1 MRVRPSG
8 SRLKHTPSHSS
19 SSRRYEMLQLQQQQA
34 KRTQAAS
41 KGPAARRAPTQPLE
55 QHQAERTRAADNDRI
70 SIDSN
75 SSWGALAASAAAE
88 TPKTDPR
95 SSGARSGAEI
105 RRYAFFVI
113 TQFCDDDDAM
123 IAIILAKSRVVS
135 FGMQSICS
143 NSAGLDV
150 TEP

>member
-1 MRVRPSG
+1 
-8 SRLKHTPSHSS
+8 
-19 SSRRYEMLQLQQQQA
+19 MLQLQQQQA

-41 KGPAARRAPTQPLE
+41 KGPAARRASTQPLE

-75 SSWGALAASAAAE
+75 SSWGALAASAEAA

-95 SSGARSGAEI
+95 SSGARSGAKV
-105 RRYAFFVI
+105 RRYTFFVI

-143 NSAGLDV
+143 DSAGLDV
-150 TEP
+150 TKSWYCAHIFFVPTHSFGLHSTSPS